1 MCSLIR
7 LVAGVTVRALLIPL
21 MLASCALGPPLEEQ
35 RQFVRAIPVC
45 STDWECELKWSAARQ
60 WVLAHAG
67 LKLQYLARDF
77 MGTYNPPRNSS
88 ALAVR
93 IVKEP
98 IANGGYQI
106 KVSTWCNNNSGCA
119 PDSWDAAQDFNNY
132 VYSVPTPTATSEP
145 ATLGRR
151 SPAL

>member
-7 LVAGVTVRALLIPL
+7 LAAGVTVRSLLISL
-21 MLASCALGPPLEEQ
+21 MLTSCALGPPLEEQ
-35 RQFVRAIPVC
+35 RQFVRSVPVC
-45 STDWECELKWSAARQ
+45 STDRECELKWSAARQ
-60 WVLAHAG
+60 WVLATAG
-67 LKLQYLARDF
+67 LKLQYIARDF

-98 IANGGYQI
+98 MANGGYQI
-106 KVSTWCNNNSGCA
+106 KVSTWCNNNSGCV
-119 PDSWDAAQDFNNY
+119 PNSWDAAQDFNNY
-132 VYSVPTPTATSEP
+132 VNSVPTPTATSEP
-145 ATLGRR
+145 ATPGRA